1 MTSDLSENLLH
12 YCIAAQDVLH
22 ALPHRWDTYGIN
34 IFINTDTDN
43 LNILLWEKCAAPWL
57 A

>member
-12 YCIAAQDVLH
+12 YVLH